1 MRKNRNGLTQKQLAE
16 KFNISVTTVKKYT
29 SIDRVIYEQEALNRR
44 KKAYKLRSIGFKYKE
59 IAEEM
64 GITLDAVK
72 SLLKRHKQDLKESV

>member
-44 KKAYKLRSIGFKYKE
+44 KKAYKLRSCGLKYKE
-59 IAEEM
+59 IADEM

>member
-29 SIDRVIYEQEALNRR
+29 SIDRVIYEQEASNRR
-44 KKAYKLRSIGFKYKE
+44 KKAYKLRSCGLKYKE
-59 IAEEM
+59 IADEM